1 VATHGILK
9 KTEKNPLKKIRK
21 VEKIMEQYIENKTNK

>member
-9 KTEKNPLKKIRK
+9 KTQKTPIKEIRK
-21 VEKIMEQYIENKTNK
+21 AKEIMEQYIKNKANK